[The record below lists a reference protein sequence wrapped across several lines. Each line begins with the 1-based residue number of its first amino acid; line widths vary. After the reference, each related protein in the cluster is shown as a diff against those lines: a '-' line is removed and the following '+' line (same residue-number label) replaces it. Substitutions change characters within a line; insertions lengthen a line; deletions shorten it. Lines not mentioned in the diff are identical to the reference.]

1 MGVAQKLRL
10 RWHQP
15 RKGPVVPRFCQLP
28 TILSAAVLTVTLT
41 TPALAAS
48 GSVALPEPSA
58 LLLLSMGVTG
68 VAIGRRFSS
77 KRPRD

>member
-1 MGVAQKLRL
+1 MAHKLRL
-10 RWHQP
+10 RWRKYP
-15 RKGPVVPRFCQLP
+15 KGPVVLRNCFLP
-28 TILSAAVLTVTLT
+28 TLVASVVLVAGFA
-41 TPALAAS
+41 TPALAAN

-58 LLLLSMGVTG
+58 LLLLSMGVAG

>member
-1 MGVAQKLRL
+1 MKTGSSPIILTAACLSVAL
-10 RWHQP
+10 
-15 RKGPVVPRFCQLP
+15 V
-28 TILSAAVLTVTLT
+28 
-41 TPALAAS
+41 TPANAAE

-58 LLLLSMGVTG
+58 LLLLGMGIAG

>member
-1 MGVAQKLRL
+1 VPRL
-10 RWHQP
+10 R
-15 RKGPVVPRFCQLP
+15 QLP
-28 TILSAAVLTVTLT
+28 TILTAAVLTSLVS
-41 TPALAAS
+41 TPAFAAD

-58 LLLLSMGVTG
+58 LLLLSMGVAG

>member
-1 MGVAQKLRL
+1 VPRL
-10 RWHQP
+10 R
-15 RKGPVVPRFCQLP
+15 QLP
-28 TILSAAVLTVTLT
+28 TILTAAVLTAILSA
-41 TPALAAS
+41 PALAAG

-58 LLLLSMGVTG
+58 LLLLSMGVAG

>member
-1 MGVAQKLRL
+1 VLR
-10 RWHQP
+10 H
-15 RKGPVVPRFCQLP
+15 RFLP
-28 TILSAAVLTVTLT
+28 TIITAAGLTALLV
-41 TPALAAS
+41 TPAVAAS

-58 LLLLSMGVTG
+58 LLLLSMGVAG

>member
-1 MGVAQKLRL
+1 M
-10 RWHQP
+10 P
-15 RKGPVVPRFCQLP
+15 RTRILP
-28 TILSAAVLTVTLT
+28 TILTAAVLAAACA

-58 LLLLSMGVTG
+58 MLLFGLGVAG

>member
-1 MGVAQKLRL
+1 M
-10 RWHQP
+10 P
-15 RKGPVVPRFCQLP
+15 RYRSLP
-28 TILSAAVLTVTLT
+28 TILSAVVLTAALA
-41 TPALAAS
+41 TPASAAE

-58 LLLLSMGVTG
+58 LLLLSMGVAG